1 MSNRNLIQ
9 EIIALVS
16 SSLPFT
22 DLHIEEDMP
31 VMVSSPRG
39 WVEIEGELAIPPVSR
54 NDMVPLLGNID
65 PAWETNIHTHA
76 LSRPYELADW
86 RLRVSAFLA
95 SGGNKILLSIRRQPR
110 TPIPLEQTGL
120 PLSIRV
126 LADAP
131 RGLILI
137 SGATGSGKTTTMAAL
152 IDYING
158 NRNAHIVT
166 IEDPVEFVH
175 RRKKCLFSQREVGVD
190 VTSFRQG
197 VKDAMRQKPNI
208 IMIGEIRDAET
219 ADIAIQAA
227 ESGHLVLASLHANDG
242 ASTISKMLSFFPEQE
257 KNLRAFALAN
267 CLVGIIYQAVLPRA
281 DKSGFALLTEII
293 FNQDRQVSGFIAD
306 PAKLPQLK
314 GFIDRRDDK
323 LSRSFGDHLIEL
335 VTKGVIDRADAMK
348 SITFGRADL
357 YDRLKQ
363 AGNS

>member
-9 EIIALVS
+9 EIIALVAS
-16 SSLPFT
+16 SHPFT
-22 DLHIEEDMP
+22 DIHIEEDLP
-31 VMVSSPRG
+31 VMINSPRG
-39 WVEIEGELAIPPVSR
+39 WVEIEGAPLIPPVSR
-54 NDMVPLLGNID
+54 SDMIPLLGNID
-65 PAWETNIHTHA
+65 PAWETNIHMHA
-76 LSRPYELADW
+76 LSRPYELSDW

-110 TPIPLEQTGL
+110 APIPLEHTGL
-120 PLSIRV
+120 PLAIRL

-131 RGLILI
+131 RGLILV
-137 SGATGSGKTTTMAAL
+137 SGSTGSGKTTTLASL
-152 IDYING
+152 IDYINN

-175 RRKKCLFSQREVGVD
+175 RRKKCLFSQREVGLD

-197 VKDAMRQKPNI
+197 VKDAMRQKPNV

-242 ASTISKMLSFFPEQE
+242 PSTVSKILSFFPEQE
-257 KNLRAFALAN
+257 KNLRSFALAN
-267 CLVGIIYQAVLPRA
+267 CLVGIIYQAILPRA
-281 DKSGFALLTEII
+281 DKTGYALVTEPI
-293 FNQDRQVSGFIAD
+293 FNQDRQVSAFIAD

-314 GFIDRRDDK
+314 GFVDRRDDK

-335 VTKGVIDRADAMK
+335 VTKGIIDRADAMR

-363 AGNS
+363 AGN